1 MYVYVCTCMCLDY
14 VVYAGLQKYHIEG
27 GTVPPLNCDSKV
39 GSKFYKKLEV
49 GSQFCK
55 KLEVGSQL

>member
-1 MYVYVCTCMCLDY
+1 MKHT
-14 VVYAGLQKYHIEG
+14 GLQKYEIEG
-27 GTVPPLNCDSKV
+27 GTVPPSNSIVKLEV